1 MDKYLGKVIDVW
13 EDDNYIFY
21 MELDKII
28 TKPPGEND
36 ITRDVDINEYPIFV
50 DRSLDSYCTLKY
62 VKNNLM
68 YVK

>member
-1 MDKYLGKVIDVW
+1 MKEYLGKVIDVW

-28 TKPPGEND
+28 TKPTGEND

-62 VKNNLM
+62 IKNNLM

>member
-1 MDKYLGKVIDVW
+1 MKEYLGKVIDVW
-13 EDDNYIFY
+13 EDDKYIFY

-28 TKPPGEND
+28 TKPTGEND

>member
-1 MDKYLGKVIDVW
+1 MKEYLGKVIDVW

-28 TKPPGEND
+28 TKPTGEND
-36 ITRDVDINEYPIFV
+36 ITRDVDINEYPILV
-50 DRSLDSYCTLKY
+50 DSSLDSYCTLKY
-62 VKNNLM
+62 IKNNLM

>member
-28 TKPPGEND
+28 TKPTGEND

-50 DRSLDSYCTLKY
+50 DRNLDSYCTLKY

>member
-28 TKPPGEND
+28 TKPTGEND